1 MKRLLV
7 AVVLLAFTVAL
18 CIGSQVTVERRVE
31 RLLSALDDVAV
42 VYRTSGAEVARP
54 YVDHLLARMERESAL
69 LPLFLP
75 HEPVDAAAES
85 LCLLP
90 ALLDGDKAAFEA
102 ELARCR
108 ERLEQIREGERLT
121 MKNLL

>member
-18 CIGSQVTVERRVE
+18 CVGGQITVERRVE
-31 RLLSALDDVAV
+31 RLLSALDDAAV
-42 VYRTSGAEVARP
+42 VYRTSGADAARP
-54 YVDHLLARMERESAL
+54 YVDHLLTRVGKETEL

-90 ALLDGDKAAFEA
+90 ALLNGDEAVFEA
-102 ELARCR
+102 EVARCR
-108 ERLEQIREGERLT
+108 ERLEQLRESERLSVE
-121 MKNLL
+121 NLL